1 MLSMAS
7 IWQRIFS
14 NPETRAVTPVLP
26 SRSSTVATPE
36 TALTLTAVWR
46 SVQILATTVSNLGL
60 QTKRY
65 ATGMEMIIENPT
77 LVNNPS
83 LQTKRREFMASTVTD
98 LALYGNAFWFK
109 SYDSA
114 GRVNDLIQ
122 LPSYS
127 VQVRYLNDS
136 ITSPKVYDYMGK
148 QYGAE
153 TFEHLQ
159 LFPKVGS
166 LKSPSPIE
174 TCSKDIIGALDL
186 QDYQI
191 NWFSAGGVPTGV
203 LKTGKEISLDDAQTI
218 TNTWNTKQAT
228 RQIAVLGSGFEY
240 QQIMLK
246 PSEALF
252 TEVASQSV
260 QGIARLFGIPPRK
273 LVTGVDG
280 TSDTYSN
287 LVDEESAFFRETVQ
301 AYTRPIQDALS
312 NCLPR
317 GSRVEFM
324 WEDLVLS
331 KSDRLAMW
339 SDAIAAGIITP
350 EYAANKEGLNG

>member
-1 MLSMAS
+1 MAS
-7 IWQRIFS
+7 IWQRITGKT
-14 NPETRAVTPVLP
+14 ETRAVTPVIP
-26 SRSSTVATPE
+26 SRSSTIATPE
-36 TALTLTAVWR
+36 NALTLTAVWR

-60 QTKRY
+60 ITKRY
-65 ATGMEMIIENPT
+65 ATGMEMVIDNPT
-77 LVNNPS
+77 FVNNPS
-83 LQTKRREFMASTVTD
+83 LYVNRHDFIYSTATD
-98 LALYGNAFWFK
+98 LALYGNAFWYK

-114 GRVNDLIQ
+114 GRVNDVTQI
-122 LPSYS
+122 PSNQIT
-127 VQVRYLNDS
+127 VEVDGDALN
-136 ITSPKVYDYMGK
+136 SPKKFVYLDKVYS
-148 QYGAE
+148 ARE
-153 TFEHLQ
+153 IEHLQ
-159 LFPKVGS
+159 LFPRAGW
-166 LKSPSPIE
+166 LKGPSPID
-174 TCSKDIIGALDL
+174 TCSADIVGALDL
-186 QDYQI
+186 RDYQA
-191 NWFSAGGVPTGV
+191 NWFSAGGIPTGV
-203 LKTGKEISLDDAQTI
+203 LKTGKEISPDDAQTI

-240 QQIMLK
+240 QQIALK

-252 TEVASQSV
+252 TEVSSQSV

-350 EYAANKEGLNG
+350 EYAANKEGLNV

>member
-1 MLSMAS
+1 MAS
-7 IWQRIFS
+7 IWQRITGKT
-14 NPETRAVTPVLP
+14 ETRAVTPVIP
-26 SRSSTVATPE
+26 SRSSTIATPE
-36 TALTLTAVWR
+36 NALTLTAVWR

-60 QTKRY
+60 ITKRF
-65 ATGMEMIIENPT
+65 ATGMEMVIENPAF
-77 LVNNPS
+77 VNNPS
-83 LQTKRREFMASTVTD
+83 LTVNRHNFIYSTATD
-98 LALYGNAFWFK
+98 LALYGNAFWYK

-114 GRVNDLIQ
+114 GRVNDVTQI
-122 LPSYS
+122 PSNQIT
-127 VQVRYLNDS
+127 VEVDGDALN
-136 ITSPKVYDYMGK
+136 SPKKFVYLDKVYS
-148 QYGAE
+148 ARE
-153 TFEHLQ
+153 IEHLQ
-159 LFPKVGS
+159 LFPRAGW
-166 LKSPSPIE
+166 LKGPSPID
-174 TCSKDIIGALDL
+174 TCSADIVGALDL
-186 QDYQI
+186 RDYQA

-203 LKTGKEISLDDAQTI
+203 LKTGKEISPDDAQTI

-240 QQIMLK
+240 QQIALK

-252 TEVASQSV
+252 TEVSSQSV

-350 EYAANKEGLNG
+350 EYAANKEGLNV

>member
-1 MLSMAS
+1 MAS
-7 IWQRIFS
+7 IWQRITGKT
-14 NPETRAVTPVLP
+14 ETRAVTPVIP
-26 SRSSTVATPE
+26 SRSSTIATPE
-36 TALTLTAVWR
+36 NALTLTAVWR

-60 QTKRY
+60 ITKRY
-65 ATGMEMIIENPT
+65 ATGIEMVIDNPT
-77 LVNNPS
+77 FVNNPS
-83 LQTKRREFMASTVTD
+83 LYVNRHDFIYSTATD
-98 LALYGNAFWFK
+98 LALYGNAFWYK

-114 GRVNDLIQ
+114 GRVNDVTQI
-122 LPSYS
+122 PSNQITIE
-127 VQVRYLNDS
+127 VDGDALN
-136 ITSPKVYDYMGK
+136 SPKKFVYLDKVYS
-148 QYGAE
+148 ARE
-153 TFEHLQ
+153 IEHLQ
-159 LFPKVGS
+159 LFPRAGW
-166 LKSPSPIE
+166 LKGPSPID
-174 TCSKDIIGALDL
+174 TCSADIVGALDL
-186 QDYQI
+186 RDYQA
-191 NWFSAGGVPTGV
+191 NWFSSGGVPTGV
-203 LKTGKEISLDDAQTI
+203 LKTGKEISPDDAQTI

-240 QQIMLK
+240 QQIALK

-252 TEVASQSV
+252 TEVSSQSV

-350 EYAANKEGLNG
+350 EYAANKEGLNV

>member
-14 NPETRAVTPVLP
+14 NTETRAVEPVIP

-36 TALTLTAVWR
+36 SALTLTAVWR
-46 SVQILATTVSNLGL
+46 SVQILATTVSNLGI

-65 ATGMEMIIENPT
+65 ATGMEMIIENPAF
-77 LVNNPS
+77 VNNPS
-83 LQTKRREFMASTVTD
+83 LVAKRHEFIYSTVSD
-98 LALYGNAFWFK
+98 LALYGNAFWYK
-109 SYDSA
+109 SYDSQ
-114 GRVNDLIQ
+114 GRVNDVTQIPASQIQ
-122 LPSYS
+122 VETETTALNSPKYY
-127 VQVRYLNDS
+127 VYLNAKY
-136 ITSPKVYDYMGK
+136 TSR
-148 QYGAE
+148 E
-153 TFEHLQ
+153 IEHLQ
-159 LFPKVGS
+159 LFPRAGW
-166 LKSPSPIE
+166 LKGPSPIE
-174 TCSKDIIGALDL
+174 TCAADIIGALDL
-186 QDYQI
+186 RDYQA

-203 LKTGKEISLDDAQTI
+203 LKTGKEISPDDAQTI

-228 RQIAVLGSGFEY
+228 RQIAVLGNGFEY
-240 QQIMLK
+240 QQIALK

-252 TEVASQSV
+252 TEVSSQSV

-301 AYTRPIQDALS
+301 SYTRPIQDALS

-331 KSDRLAMW
+331 KSDRLSMW
-339 SDAIAAGIITP
+339 ADAIAAGIITP
-350 EYAANKEGLNG
+350 AYAAEKEGLNA

>member
-127 VQVRYLNDS
+127 VQVRYLNDT

-186 QDYQI
+186 QDYQT

-252 TEVASQSV
+252 TEVSSQSV
-260 QGIARLFGIPPRK
+260 QQIARLFGIPPRK